1 MAELLPEGTFA
12 TQVEMAVYFGEGPQV
27 INTDIKRGTKLG
39 LWTERDVDRWMALGN
54 TSGEVG
60 KPRRSH
66 RTPRRRGSTAEHPEL
81 PKRRMRLDGASWR
94 GSCLA

>member
-39 LWTERDVDRWMALGN
+39 LWTERDVDRWMALGKHKRR
-54 TSGEVG
+54 SGEAA
-60 KPRRSH
+60 P
-66 RTPRRRGSTAEHPEL
+66 
-81 PKRRMRLDGASWR
+81 
-94 GSCLA
+94 LAPDTT